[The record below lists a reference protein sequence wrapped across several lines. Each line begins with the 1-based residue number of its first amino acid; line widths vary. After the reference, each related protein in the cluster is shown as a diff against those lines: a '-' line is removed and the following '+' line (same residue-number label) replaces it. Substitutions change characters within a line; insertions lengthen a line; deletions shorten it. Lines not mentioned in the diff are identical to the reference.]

1 MYIKT
6 VLLPTSG
13 VWTEIDQKLLEYI
26 SLERRE
32 KVLKYRYDKDRKIS
46 LYSALIVRSLACKYT
61 KQSNQHLVFS
71 YNKYNKPFLNSG
83 TDFFF
88 NISHTTNCILC
99 ATAPVP
105 VGADIEKIGIAPFEV
120 GKYIFHEEEEKYID
134 AGMTKE
140 DRNSRFYIVWTQKEA
155 LSKYNGTGLT
165 EDIKRVNTRDEKYQS
180 FYKTWG
186 GGKYICSVY
195 TGTELKCIHENM
207 TEKDIQRE
215 FLKNPV

>member
-1 MYIKT
+1 MYLKT
-6 VLLPTSG
+6 VLLPTSE
-13 VWTEIDQKLLEYI
+13 VWTENDQKLLEYI
-26 SLERRE
+26 SRERRE
-32 KVLKYRYDKDRKIS
+32 KVLKYCFNKDRKLS
-46 LYSALIVRSLACKYT
+46 LYSALLVRNLACQYT
-61 KQSNQHLVFS
+61 KQSNQDLTFS
-71 YNKYNKPFLNSG
+71 YNKYNKPFLRSA

-105 VGADIEKIGIAPFEV
+105 VGADIEEISTAPFEV

-134 AGMTKE
+134 MGMSKE

-165 EDIKRVNTRDEKYQS
+165 EDIKRVNTRNEKYQG

-186 GGKYICSVY
+186 IGKYICSVY
-195 TGTELKCIHENM
+195 TCAELKCVHENT

-215 FLKNPV
+215 FLKFSV